1 MRRRGTGRND
11 EPLMHAYLARLGI
24 RPEVQRFFRPFYSV
38 DDLGNLVFSYG
49 EVLEHFG
56 FAFHRVPVTDAFW
69 LAGNL
74 QFSQV
79 RLVILSASALDA
91 VSWLNKK
98 AAAFPQ
104 TGNLLFV
111 ALGAGISDAQIIWIR
126 EHLAGKQ
133 FRLLFGRDVLGRMAD
148 LKLAA
153 AIKGWPL
160 SVYLGEGEQVKI
172 SFRSKVFSFSQDRF
186 SLAAF
191 ERAAGVRFGVAT
203 DKPKLYN
210 SFFDELE
217 AEAGLL
223 I

>member
-1 MRRRGTGRND
+1 
-11 EPLMHAYLARLGI
+11 MHPYFTRLGV
-24 RPEVQRFFRPFYSV
+24 RPEVQHFFRSFYRV
-38 DDLGNLVFSYG
+38 DAIGNLLFPYD
-49 EVLEHFG
+49 EETEHFG
-56 FAFHRVPVTDAFW
+56 FAFHKVPVTDGFW

-74 QFSQV
+74 QLSQV

-111 ALGAGISDAQIIWIR
+111 SLGAGVREAQVIWIR
-126 EHLAGKQ
+126 KHLAGKQ

-160 SVYLGEGEQVKI
+160 SVYLSGGEQVAV
-172 SFRSKVFSFSQDRF
+172 SFRSRIFSFSQEQF

-191 ERAAGVRFGVAT
+191 EKASGVRLGVAT
-203 DKPKLYN
+203 DKARVYN
-210 SFFDELE
+210 SFFDELK

-223 I
+223 D

>member
-1 MRRRGTGRND
+1 
-11 EPLMHAYLARLGI
+11 MHPYLTRLCI
-24 RPEVQRFFRPFYSV
+24 RPEVQRFFRPFYST
-38 DDLGNLVFSYG
+38 DDLGNLVFAYG
-49 EVLEHFG
+49 GEAEHFG
-56 FAFHRVPVTDAFW
+56 FAFHKVPVTHTFW

-98 AAAFPQ
+98 LPAFPL
-104 TGNLLFV
+104 TENLLFL
-111 ALGAGISDAQIIWIR
+111 ALGAGVTDAQVLWIR
-126 EHLAGKQ
+126 AHLEGKA

-148 LKLAA
+148 VKLAA

-160 SVYLGEGEQVKI
+160 SVYLGEGEQVVV
-172 SFRSKVFSFSQDRF
+172 SFRQHDFSFSQEQF

-191 ERAAGVRFGVAT
+191 EKAAGVRFGAAT
-203 DKPKLYN
+203 DKPKVYN
-210 SFFDELE
+210 SFFEELK

>member
-1 MRRRGTGRND
+1 
-11 EPLMHAYLARLGI
+11 MHPYFTRLGI
-24 RPEVQRFFRPFYSV
+24 RPEVQDFFRPFYRV
-38 DDLGNLVFSYG
+38 DAIGNLLFTYG
-49 EVLEHFG
+49 DETEHFG
-56 FAFHRVPVTDAFW
+56 FAFHKVPVTDGFW

-111 ALGAGISDAQIIWIR
+111 SLGAGVSEAALLWIR
-126 EHLAGKQ
+126 KHLAGKQ
-133 FRLLFGRDVLGRMAD
+133 FRLLFGRDLLGRMAD

-153 AIKGWPL
+153 GIRGWPL
-160 SVYLGEGEQVKI
+160 SVYLGEGEQAVVC
-172 SFRSKVFSFSQDRF
+172 FRQHHFSFSQEKF
-186 SLAAF
+186 SVAAF
-191 ERAAGVRFGVAT
+191 EKDAGVRFGIAA
-203 DKPKLYN
+203 DKPKVHN
-210 SFFDELE
+210 SFFDEHK

>member
-1 MRRRGTGRND
+1 
-11 EPLMHAYLARLGI
+11 MHAYLTRLGI
-24 RPEVQRFFRPFYSV
+24 RPEVQRFFRPFYRS
-38 DDLGNLVFSYG
+38 DDLGNLVFAYG
-49 EVLEHFG
+49 EALEHFG
-56 FAFHRVPVTDAFW
+56 FAFHRVPVTDGFW
-69 LAGNL
+69 LGGNL
-74 QFSQV
+74 HFSQV

-98 AAAFPQ
+98 GAAFPQ

-111 ALGAGISDAQIIWIR
+111 SLGAGVSEAQVLWIR
-126 EHLAGKQ
+126 QHLTGKQ
-133 FRLLFGRDVLGRMAD
+133 FRFLFARDVLGRMAD

-160 SVYLGEGEQVKI
+160 SVYCGEGERVVVC
-172 SFRSKVFSFSQDRF
+172 FRQHHFSFSQEKF

-191 ERAAGVRFGVAT
+191 EKAAGVRFGIAT
-203 DKPKLYN
+203 DKPKVHH
-210 SFFDELE
+210 SFFDELK

>member
-1 MRRRGTGRND
+1 
-11 EPLMHAYLARLGI
+11 MHPYFTRLGI
-24 RPEVQRFFRPFYSV
+24 RPEAQHFFRPFYQV
-38 DDLGNLVFSYG
+38 DVIGNLLFPYG
-49 EVLEHFG
+49 EETEHFG
-56 FAFHRVPVTDAFW
+56 FAFHRIPVTDMFW

-98 AAAFPQ
+98 GDAFPQ
-104 TGNLLFV
+104 TENLLFV
-111 ALGAGISDAQIIWIR
+111 ALGAGISDAQMLWIR
-126 EHLAGKQ
+126 AHLGRKQ
-133 FRLLFGRDVLGRMAD
+133 FRLLFGRDMLGRMAD

-153 AIKGWPL
+153 AIKGRAL
-160 SVYLGEGEQVKI
+160 SVYSGEGEHVTV
-172 SFRSKVFSFSQDRF
+172 SFRSRIFSFSQEQF
-186 SLAAF
+186 SMAAF
-191 ERAAGVRFGVAT
+191 EKAAGVRFGVAA

-210 SFFDELE
+210 TYFDELK

>member
-1 MRRRGTGRND
+1 
-11 EPLMHAYLARLGI
+11 MHAYLTRLGI
-24 RPEVQRFFRPFYSV
+24 RPEVQIFFRPFYRS
-38 DDLGNLVFSYG
+38 DDLGNLVFAYG
-49 EVLEHFG
+49 QALEHFG
-56 FAFHRVPVTDAFW
+56 FAFHRVPMTDGFW
-69 LAGNL
+69 LGGNL
-74 QFSQV
+74 HFSQV

-104 TGNLLFV
+104 SENLLFV
-111 ALGAGISDAQIIWIR
+111 SMGAGVSDAQLLWMR
-126 EHLAGKQ
+126 KHLAGKQ

-160 SVYLGEGEQVKI
+160 SVYLGAGEQVTV
-172 SFRSKVFSFSQDRF
+172 SFRSRIFSFRQENFTLS
-186 SLAAF
+186 AF
-191 ERAAGVRFGVAT
+191 EKAAGIRFGVAT
-203 DKPKLYN
+203 DKPKVHN
-210 SFFDELE
+210 SFFDELK

>member
-1 MRRRGTGRND
+1 
-11 EPLMHAYLARLGI
+11 MHAYLTRLGI
-24 RPEVQRFFRPFYSV
+24 RPEVQRFFRQFYSS
-38 DDLGNLVFSYG
+38 DDLGNLVFAYS
-49 EVLEHFG
+49 EALEHFG
-56 FAFHRVPVTDAFW
+56 FAFHRVPVTDGFW

-104 TGNLLFV
+104 TENLLFV
-111 ALGAGISDAQIIWIR
+111 SLGAAVSNAQMLWVR
-126 EHLAGKQ
+126 EHLGRKQ
-133 FRLLFGRDVLGRMAD
+133 FRLLFGRDVLGRMVD

-160 SVYLGEGEQVKI
+160 SVYLGAGEQVLVCFRQHHF
-172 SFRSKVFSFSQDRF
+172 SFRQENF
-186 SLAAF
+186 SLATF
-191 ERAAGVRFGVAT
+191 EKAAGIRFGVST
-203 DKPKLYN
+203 YKPKVHN
-210 SFFDELE
+210 SFFDELK